1 VPFVVGKIASAAI
14 TAATISISNGISEHG
29 EVESIRPLMKEY
41 IVPLIEEDCFTVTNK
56 QWVEETRC
64 KQKKVL
70 ILQSKHVGR
79 SITYVKDGYRTTIE
93 ELF

>member
-1 VPFVVGKIASAAI
+1 MPFVVGKVVASAI
-14 TAATISISNGISEHG
+14 TAASISVSNGYSEHG

-41 IVPLIEEDCFTVTNK
+41 VVPLIEEDCFTVTNK

-70 ILQSKHVGR
+70 ILQSRHVGR
-79 SITYVKDGYRTTIE
+79 SITYVKNGHRTTVE